1 MKLFSYPHCVWFVKS
16 NESLSN
22 AIVFLMTI
30 STVLII
36 RFWTV
41 VYCVFNLTEKNFRQE
56 NHELPHNRYVSRI
69 YTGRKTSTL
78 FAIYNNIAPFCYWHK
93 NRENVAP
100 TGKHSSKKKKK
111 TREDG
116 DGATERRTTDGGS
129 FYSTGAISR
138 HLRNVTTG
146 RRAAGW
152 RCRGED
158 GDATAPRTTVV
169 TERK

>member
-1 MKLFSYPHCVWFVKS
+1 MKLFSYPHGVWFVKS

-30 STVLII
+30 RTVLII

-56 NHELPHNRYVSRI
+56 NHELPHNRYLSRI

-100 TGKHSSKKKKK
+100 TGKHSSKKKKNPSK
-111 TREDG
+111 SLRAYGTHKVYACSRGEGRPHTPRFTGEDWS
-116 DGATERRTTDGGS
+116 ARRT
-129 FYSTGAISR
+129 R
-138 HLRNVTTG
+138 RNG
-146 RRAAGW
+146 KRS
-152 RCRGED
+152 EN
-158 GDATAPRTTVV
+158 
-169 TERK
+169 K